1 VANFINTQPYIKM
14 SKILIVAEVKNGEI
28 KKNTL
33 ELLSFAKSQG
43 LETDAV
49 LSGSGIAEQAD
60 VLAGQGAS
68 TVYLADD
75 ASLEIYNTEQYTS
88 LVTDAVQ
95 QSGATQVWLSS
106 SELGRDLCPRLAAR
120 HGVGALSD
128 VTQFEVNADQITAQ
142 RPCMSTKV
150 IQKCQFSKDGL
161 RVISIRSGFFAAEET
176 SPTTANTVTL
186 SIPVG
191 HAKIKVKEV
200 QVEVSDEIE
209 LNEASIIV
217 SAGRGVG
224 GTEGCDFVKPL
235 ATELGAAFGASR
247 AVCDA
252 GWLPHKHQVGQTGT
266 MVTPDFYFALGIS
279 GAIQHL
285 AGMSGSKVIVAVNKD
300 PDAPIFKV
308 TDYGIV
314 GDLFKAVPVLREEVA
329 KIKT

>member
-1 VANFINTQPYIKM
+1 M

-43 LETDAV
+43 LENEAV
-49 LSGSGIAEQAD
+49 LIGSGVSGQAD
-60 VLAGQGAS
+60 ILAGQGAS
-68 TVYLADD
+68 TVYLGDD
-75 ASLEIYNTEQYTS
+75 PSLEIYNTEQYTA
-88 LVTDAVQ
+88 LVSDAIL

-106 SELGRDLCPRLAAR
+106 SEMGRDLTPRVAAR
-120 HGVGALSD
+120 QSVGALSD
-128 VTQFEVNADQITAQ
+128 VTQLEVSGDEITAY

-150 IQKCQFSKDGL
+150 IQKCKFSKDGL
-161 RVISIRSGFFAAEET
+161 RVISIRSGFFTADET
-176 SPTTANTVTL
+176 SPATAKTVSL
-186 SIPVG
+186 SIPEG
-191 HAKIKVKEV
+191 HSKLKVKEV
-200 QVEVSDEIE
+200 QVEVSDEVE
-209 LNEASIIV
+209 LNEARIVV

-235 ATELGAAFGASR
+235 ATDLGAAFGASR

-285 AGMSGSKVIVAVNKD
+285 AGMSGSKVIIAINKD

-308 TDYGIV
+308 ADYGIV
-314 GDLFKAVPVLREEVA
+314 GDLFKAVPVLREEVQKLKA
-329 KIKT
+329 

>member
-1 VANFINTQPYIKM
+1 M
-14 SKILIVAEVKNGEI
+14 SKIIIVAEVKNGEI

-43 LETDAV
+43 LENEAV
-49 LSGSGIAEQAD
+49 LIGSGVSGQAD
-60 VLAGQGAS
+60 ILAGQGAS
-68 TVYLADD
+68 TVYLGDD
-75 ASLEIYNTEQYTS
+75 PSLEIYNTEQYTA
-88 LVTDAVQ
+88 LVSDAIL

-106 SELGRDLCPRLAAR
+106 SELGRDLTPRVAAR
-120 HGVGALSD
+120 QSVGALSD
-128 VTQFEVNADQITAQ
+128 VTQLEVSGDEITAY

-150 IQKCQFSKDGL
+150 IQKCKFSKDGL
-161 RVISIRSGFFAAEET
+161 RVISIRSGFFTADET
-176 SPTTANTVTL
+176 SPATAKTVSL
-186 SIPVG
+186 SIPEG
-191 HAKIKVKEV
+191 HSKLKVKEV
-200 QVEVSDEIE
+200 QVEVSDEVE
-209 LNEASIIV
+209 LNEARIVV

-235 ATELGAAFGASR
+235 ASDLGAAFGASR

-285 AGMSGSKVIVAVNKD
+285 AGMSGSKVIIAVNKD

-308 TDYGIV
+308 ADYGIV
-314 GDLFKAVPVLREEVA
+314 GDLFKAVPVLREEVQKLKA
-329 KIKT
+329 

>member
-1 VANFINTQPYIKM
+1 M

-43 LETDAV
+43 LENEAV
-49 LSGSGIAEQAD
+49 LIGSGVSGQAD
-60 VLAGQGAS
+60 ILAGQGAS
-68 TVYLADD
+68 TVYLGDD
-75 ASLEIYNTEQYTS
+75 PSLEIYNTEQYTA
-88 LVTDAVQ
+88 LVSDAIL
-95 QSGATQVWLSS
+95 QSSATQVWLSS
-106 SELGRDLCPRLAAR
+106 SELGRDLTPRVAAR
-120 HGVGALSD
+120 QSVGALSD
-128 VTQFEVNADQITAQ
+128 VTQLEVSGDEITAY

-150 IQKCQFSKDGL
+150 IQKCKFSKDGL
-161 RVISIRSGFFAAEET
+161 RVISIRSGFFTADET
-176 SPTTANTVTL
+176 SPATAKTVSL
-186 SIPVG
+186 SIPEG
-191 HAKIKVKEV
+191 HSKLKVKEV
-200 QVEVSDEIE
+200 QVEVSDEVE
-209 LNEASIIV
+209 LNEARIVV

-235 ATELGAAFGASR
+235 ATDLGAAFGASR

-285 AGMSGSKVIVAVNKD
+285 AGMSGSKVIIAINKD

-308 TDYGIV
+308 ADYGIV
-314 GDLFKAVPVLREEVA
+314 GDLFKAVPVLREEVQKLKA
-329 KIKT
+329 

>member
-1 VANFINTQPYIKM
+1 M

-43 LETDAV
+43 LENEAV
-49 LSGSGIAEQAD
+49 LIGSGVSGQAD
-60 VLAGQGAS
+60 ILAGQGAS
-68 TVYLADD
+68 TVYLGDD
-75 ASLEIYNTEQYTS
+75 PSLEIYNTEQYTA
-88 LVTDAVQ
+88 LVSDAIL

-106 SELGRDLCPRLAAR
+106 SEMGRDLTPRVAAR
-120 HGVGALSD
+120 QSVGALSD
-128 VTQFEVNADQITAQ
+128 VTQLEISGDEITAY

-150 IQKCQFSKDGL
+150 IQKCKFSKDGL
-161 RVISIRSGFFAAEET
+161 RVISIRSGFFTADET
-176 SPTTANTVTL
+176 SPATAKTVSL
-186 SIPVG
+186 SIPEG
-191 HAKIKVKEV
+191 HSKLKVKEV
-200 QVEVSDEIE
+200 QVEVSDEVE
-209 LNEASIIV
+209 LNEARIVV

-235 ATELGAAFGASR
+235 ATDLGAAFGASR

-308 TDYGIV
+308 ADYGIV
-314 GDLFKAVPVLREEVA
+314 GDLFKAVPVLREEVQKLKA
-329 KIKT
+329 

>member
-1 VANFINTQPYIKM
+1 M

-33 ELLSFAKSQG
+33 ELFSFAKSQG
-43 LETDAV
+43 LENEAV
-49 LSGSGIAEQAD
+49 LIGSGVSGQAD
-60 VLAGQGAS
+60 ILAGQGAS
-68 TVYLADD
+68 TVYLGDD
-75 ASLEIYNTEQYTS
+75 PSLEIYNTEQYTA
-88 LVTDAVQ
+88 LVSDAIL

-106 SELGRDLCPRLAAR
+106 SELGRDLTPRVAAR
-120 HGVGALSD
+120 QSVGALSD
-128 VTQFEVNADQITAQ
+128 VTQLEVSGDEITAY

-150 IQKCQFSKDGL
+150 IQKCKFSKDGL
-161 RVISIRSGFFAAEET
+161 RVISIRSGFFTADET
-176 SPTTANTVTL
+176 SPATAKTVSL
-186 SIPVG
+186 SIPEG
-191 HAKIKVKEV
+191 HSKLKVKEV
-200 QVEVSDEIE
+200 QVEVSDEVE
-209 LNEASIIV
+209 LNEARIVV

-235 ATELGAAFGASR
+235 ASDLGAAFGASR

-285 AGMSGSKVIVAVNKD
+285 AGMSGSKVIIAVNKD

-308 TDYGIV
+308 ADYGIV
-314 GDLFKAVPVLREEVA
+314 GDLFKAVPVLREEVQKLKA
-329 KIKT
+329 

>member
-1 VANFINTQPYIKM
+1 M

-43 LETDAV
+43 LENEAV
-49 LSGSGIAEQAD
+49 LIGSGVSGQAD
-60 VLAGQGAS
+60 ILAGQGAS
-68 TVYLADD
+68 TVYLGDD
-75 ASLEIYNTEQYTS
+75 PSLEIYNTEQYTA
-88 LVTDAVQ
+88 LVSDAIL

-106 SELGRDLCPRLAAR
+106 SELGRDLTPRVAAR
-120 HGVGALSD
+120 QSVGALSD
-128 VTQFEVNADQITAQ
+128 VTQLEVSGDEITAY

-150 IQKCQFSKDGL
+150 IQKCKFSKDGL
-161 RVISIRSGFFAAEET
+161 RVISIRSGFFTADET
-176 SPTTANTVTL
+176 SPATAKTVSL
-186 SIPVG
+186 SIPEG
-191 HAKIKVKEV
+191 HSKLKVKEV
-200 QVEVSDEIE
+200 QVEVSDEVE
-209 LNEASIIV
+209 LNEARIVV

-235 ATELGAAFGASR
+235 ATDLGAAFGASR

-266 MVTPDFYFALGIS
+266 MVTPDFYFALDIS

-285 AGMSGSKVIVAVNKD
+285 AGMSGSKVIIAVNKD

-308 TDYGIV
+308 ADYGIV
-314 GDLFKAVPVLREEVA
+314 GDLFKAVPVLREEVQKLKA
-329 KIKT
+329 

>member
-1 VANFINTQPYIKM
+1 M

-43 LETDAV
+43 LENEAV
-49 LSGSGIAEQAD
+49 LIGSGVSGQAD
-60 VLAGQGAS
+60 ILAGQGSS
-68 TVYLADD
+68 TVYLGDNP
-75 ASLEIYNTEQYTS
+75 SLEIYNTEQYTA
-88 LVTDAVQ
+88 LVSDAIL
-95 QSGATQVWLSS
+95 QSGVTQVWLSS
-106 SELGRDLCPRLAAR
+106 SEMGRDLTPRVAAR
-120 HGVGALSD
+120 QSVGALSD
-128 VTQFEVNADQITAQ
+128 VTQLEVSGDEITAY

-150 IQKCQFSKDGL
+150 IQKCKFSKDGL
-161 RVISIRSGFFAAEET
+161 RVISIRSGFFTADET
-176 SPTTANTVTL
+176 SPATAKTVSL
-186 SIPVG
+186 SIPEG
-191 HAKIKVKEV
+191 HSKLKVKEV
-200 QVEVSDEIE
+200 QVEVSDEVE
-209 LNEASIIV
+209 LNEASIVV

-235 ATELGAAFGASR
+235 ATDLGAAFGASR

-308 TDYGIV
+308 ADYGIV
-314 GDLFKAVPVLREEVA
+314 GDLFKAVPVLREEVQKLKA
-329 KIKT
+329 

>member
-1 VANFINTQPYIKM
+1 M

-43 LETDAV
+43 LENEAV
-49 LSGSGIAEQAD
+49 LIGSGVSGQAD
-60 VLAGQGAS
+60 ILAGQGAS
-68 TVYLADD
+68 TVYLGDD
-75 ASLEIYNTEQYTS
+75 QSLEIYNTEQYTA
-88 LVTDAVQ
+88 LVSDAIL

-106 SELGRDLCPRLAAR
+106 SEMGRDLTPRVAAR
-120 HGVGALSD
+120 QSVGALSD
-128 VTQFEVNADQITAQ
+128 VTQLEISGDEITAY

-150 IQKCQFSKDGL
+150 IQKCKFSNDGL
-161 RVISIRSGFFAAEET
+161 RVISIRSGFFTADET
-176 SPTTANTVTL
+176 SQATAKTVSL
-186 SIPVG
+186 SIPEG
-191 HAKIKVKEV
+191 HTKLKVKEV
-200 QVEVSDEIE
+200 QVEVSDEVE
-209 LNEASIIV
+209 LNEASIVV

-235 ATELGAAFGASR
+235 ATDIGAAFGASR

-285 AGMSGSKVIVAVNKD
+285 AGMSGSKVIIAVNKD

-308 TDYGIV
+308 ADYGIV
-314 GDLFKAVPVLREEVA
+314 GDLFKAVPVLREEVQKLKA
-329 KIKT
+329 

>member
-1 VANFINTQPYIKM
+1 M
-14 SKILIVAEVKNGEI
+14 SKILIIAEVKNGEI

-43 LETDAV
+43 FENEAV
-49 LSGSGIAEQAD
+49 LIGSGVSGQAD
-60 VLAGQGAS
+60 ILAGQGAS
-68 TVYLADD
+68 TVYLGDD
-75 ASLEIYNTEQYTS
+75 LSLEIYNTEQYTA
-88 LVTDAVQ
+88 LVSDAIL

-106 SELGRDLCPRLAAR
+106 SEMGRDLTPRVAAR
-120 HGVGALSD
+120 QSVGALSD
-128 VTQFEVNADQITAQ
+128 VTHLEISGDEITAF

-150 IQKCQFSKDGL
+150 IQKCKFSKDGL
-161 RVISIRSGFFAAEET
+161 RVISIRSGFFAADET
-176 SPTTANTVTL
+176 SPATAKTVSL
-186 SIPVG
+186 SIPEG
-191 HAKIKVKEV
+191 HSKLKVKEV
-200 QVEVSDEIE
+200 QVEVSDEVE
-209 LNEASIIV
+209 LNEASIVV

-235 ATELGAAFGASR
+235 ATDLGAAFGASR

-285 AGMSGSKVIVAVNKD
+285 AGMSGSKVIIAVNKD

-308 TDYGIV
+308 ADYGIV
-314 GDLFKAVPVLREEVA
+314 GDLFKAVPVLREEVQ
-329 KIKT
+329 KLKS

>member
-1 VANFINTQPYIKM
+1 M

-43 LETDAV
+43 LENEAV
-49 LSGSGIAEQAD
+49 LIGSGVSGQAD
-60 VLAGQGAS
+60 ILAGQGAS
-68 TVYLADD
+68 TVYLGDD
-75 ASLEIYNTEQYTS
+75 QSLEIYNTEQYTA
-88 LVTDAVQ
+88 LVSDAIL

-106 SELGRDLCPRLAAR
+106 SEMGRDLTPRVAAR
-120 HGVGALSD
+120 QNVGALSD
-128 VTQFEVNADQITAQ
+128 VTQLEISGDEITAY

-150 IQKCQFSKDGL
+150 IQKCKFSNDGL
-161 RVISIRSGFFAAEET
+161 RVISIRSGFFTADET
-176 SPTTANTVTL
+176 SQATAKTVSL
-186 SIPVG
+186 SIPEG
-191 HAKIKVKEV
+191 HSKLKVKEV
-200 QVEVSDEIE
+200 QVEVSDEVE
-209 LNEASIIV
+209 LNEASIVV

-235 ATELGAAFGASR
+235 ATDIGAAFGASR

-285 AGMSGSKVIVAVNKD
+285 AGMSGSKVIIAVNKD

-308 TDYGIV
+308 ADYGIV
-314 GDLFKAVPVLREEVA
+314 GDLFKAVPVLREEVQKLKA
-329 KIKT
+329 

>member
-1 VANFINTQPYIKM
+1 M

-43 LETDAV
+43 LENEAV
-49 LSGSGIAEQAD
+49 LIGSGVSGQAD
-60 VLAGQGAS
+60 ILAGQGAS
-68 TVYLADD
+68 TVYLGDD
-75 ASLEIYNTEQYTS
+75 PSLEIYNTEQYTA
-88 LVTDAVQ
+88 LVSDAIL

-106 SELGRDLCPRLAAR
+106 SELGRDLTPRVAAR
-120 HGVGALSD
+120 QSVGALSD
-128 VTQFEVNADQITAQ
+128 VTQLEVSGDEITAY

-150 IQKCQFSKDGL
+150 IQKCKFSKDGL
-161 RVISIRSGFFAAEET
+161 RVISIRSGFFTADET
-176 SPTTANTVTL
+176 SPATAKTVSL
-186 SIPVG
+186 SIPEG
-191 HAKIKVKEV
+191 HSKLKVKEV
-200 QVEVSDEIE
+200 QVEVSDEVE
-209 LNEASIIV
+209 LNEARIVV

-235 ATELGAAFGASR
+235 ATDLGAAFGASR

-285 AGMSGSKVIVAVNKD
+285 AGMSGSKVIIAVNKD

-308 TDYGIV
+308 ADYGIV
-314 GDLFKAVPVLREEVA
+314 GDLFKAVPVLREEVQKLKA
-329 KIKT
+329 

>member
-1 VANFINTQPYIKM
+1 M

-33 ELLSFAKSQG
+33 ELLSFAKSQE
-43 LETDAV
+43 LENEAV
-49 LSGSGIAEQAD
+49 LIGSGVSGQAD
-60 VLAGQGAS
+60 ILAGQGAS
-68 TVYLADD
+68 TVYLGDD
-75 ASLEIYNTEQYTS
+75 PSLEIYNTEQYTA
-88 LVTDAVQ
+88 LVSDAIL

-106 SELGRDLCPRLAAR
+106 SEMGRDLTPRVAAR
-120 HGVGALSD
+120 QSVGALSD
-128 VTQFEVNADQITAQ
+128 VTQLEISGDEITAY

-150 IQKCQFSKDGL
+150 IQKCKFSKDGL
-161 RVISIRSGFFAAEET
+161 RVISIRSGFFTADET
-176 SPTTANTVTL
+176 SPATAKTVSL
-186 SIPVG
+186 SIPEG
-191 HAKIKVKEV
+191 HSKLKVKEV
-200 QVEVSDEIE
+200 QVEVSDEVE
-209 LNEASIIV
+209 LNEARIVV

-235 ATELGAAFGASR
+235 ATDLGAAFGASR

-285 AGMSGSKVIVAVNKD
+285 AGMSGSKVIIAVNKD

-308 TDYGIV
+308 ADYGIV
-314 GDLFKAVPVLREEVA
+314 GDLFKAVPVLREEVQKLKA
-329 KIKT
+329 

>member
-1 VANFINTQPYIKM
+1 M

-43 LETDAV
+43 LENEAV
-49 LSGSGIAEQAD
+49 LIGSGVSGQAD
-60 VLAGQGAS
+60 ILAGQGAS
-68 TVYLADD
+68 TVYLGDD
-75 ASLEIYNTEQYTS
+75 PSLEIYNTEQYTA
-88 LVTDAVQ
+88 LVSDAIL
-95 QSGATQVWLSS
+95 QSSATQVWLSS
-106 SELGRDLCPRLAAR
+106 SELGRDLTPRVAAR
-120 HGVGALSD
+120 QSVGALSD
-128 VTQFEVNADQITAQ
+128 VTQLEVSGDEITAY

-150 IQKCQFSKDGL
+150 IQKCKFSKDGL
-161 RVISIRSGFFAAEET
+161 RVISIRSGFFTADET
-176 SPTTANTVTL
+176 SPATAKTVSL
-186 SIPVG
+186 SIPEG
-191 HAKIKVKEV
+191 HSKLKVKEV
-200 QVEVSDEIE
+200 QVEVSDEVE
-209 LNEASIIV
+209 LNEARIVV

-235 ATELGAAFGASR
+235 ATDLGAAFGASR

-285 AGMSGSKVIVAVNKD
+285 AGMSGSKVIIAVNKD

-308 TDYGIV
+308 ADYGIV
-314 GDLFKAVPVLREEVA
+314 GDLFKAVPVLREEVQKLKA
-329 KIKT
+329 

>member
-1 VANFINTQPYIKM
+1 M

-43 LETDAV
+43 LENEAV
-49 LSGSGIAEQAD
+49 LIGSGVSGQAD
-60 VLAGQGAS
+60 ILAGQGAS
-68 TVYLADD
+68 TVYLGDD
-75 ASLEIYNTEQYTS
+75 PSLEIYNTEQYTA
-88 LVTDAVQ
+88 LVSDAIL

-106 SELGRDLCPRLAAR
+106 SEMGRDLTPRVAAR
-120 HGVGALSD
+120 QSVGALSD
-128 VTQFEVNADQITAQ
+128 VTQLEISGDEITAY

-150 IQKCQFSKDGL
+150 IQKCKFNKDGL
-161 RVISIRSGFFAAEET
+161 RVISIRSGFFTADET
-176 SPTTANTVTL
+176 SPATAKTVSL
-186 SIPVG
+186 SIPEG
-191 HAKIKVKEV
+191 HSKLKVKEV
-200 QVEVSDEIE
+200 QVEVSDEVE
-209 LNEASIIV
+209 LNEARIVV

-235 ATELGAAFGASR
+235 ATDLGAAFGASR

-285 AGMSGSKVIVAVNKD
+285 AGMSGSKVIIAVNKD

-308 TDYGIV
+308 ADYGIV
-314 GDLFKAVPVLREEVA
+314 GDLFKAVPVLREEVQKLKA
-329 KIKT
+329 

>member
-1 VANFINTQPYIKM
+1 M

-33 ELLSFAKSQG
+33 ELLSFSKSQG
-43 LETDAV
+43 LENEAV
-49 LSGSGIAEQAD
+49 LIGSGVSGQAD
-60 VLAGQGAS
+60 ILAGQGAS
-68 TVYLADD
+68 TVYLGDD
-75 ASLEIYNTEQYTS
+75 PSLEIYNTEQYTA
-88 LVTDAVQ
+88 LVSDAIL

-106 SELGRDLCPRLAAR
+106 SELGRDLTPRVAAR
-120 HGVGALSD
+120 QSVGALSD
-128 VTQFEVNADQITAQ
+128 VTQLEVSGDEITAY

-150 IQKCQFSKDGL
+150 IQKCKFSKDGL
-161 RVISIRSGFFAAEET
+161 RVISIRSGFFTADET
-176 SPTTANTVTL
+176 SPATAKTVSL
-186 SIPVG
+186 SIPEG
-191 HAKIKVKEV
+191 HSKLKVKEV
-200 QVEVSDEIE
+200 QVEVSDEVE
-209 LNEASIIV
+209 LNEARIVV

-235 ATELGAAFGASR
+235 ATDLGAAFGASR

-285 AGMSGSKVIVAVNKD
+285 AGMSGSKVIIAVNKD

-308 TDYGIV
+308 ADYGIV
-314 GDLFKAVPVLREEVA
+314 GDLFKAVPVLREEVQKLKA
-329 KIKT
+329 

>member
-1 VANFINTQPYIKM
+1 M

-43 LETDAV
+43 LENEAV
-49 LSGSGIAEQAD
+49 LIGSGVSGQAD
-60 VLAGQGAS
+60 ILAGQGAS
-68 TVYLADD
+68 TVYLGDD
-75 ASLEIYNTEQYTS
+75 PSLEIYNTEQYTA
-88 LVTDAVQ
+88 LVSDAIL

-106 SELGRDLCPRLAAR
+106 SEMGRDLTPRVAAR
-120 HGVGALSD
+120 QGVGALSD
-128 VTQFEVNADQITAQ
+128 VTQLEISGDEITAY

-150 IQKCQFSKDGL
+150 TQKCKFSKDGL
-161 RVISIRSGFFAAEET
+161 RVISIRSGFFTADET
-176 SPTTANTVTL
+176 SPATAKTVSL
-186 SIPVG
+186 SIPEG
-191 HAKIKVKEV
+191 HSKLKVKEV
-200 QVEVSDEIE
+200 QVEVSDEVE
-209 LNEASIIV
+209 LNEASIVV

-235 ATELGAAFGASR
+235 AKDIGAAFGASR

-285 AGMSGSKVIVAVNKD
+285 AGMSGSKVIIAVNKD

-308 TDYGIV
+308 ADYGIV
-314 GDLFKAVPVLREEVA
+314 GDLFKAVPVLREEVQKLKA
-329 KIKT
+329 

>member
-1 VANFINTQPYIKM
+1 M

-43 LETDAV
+43 LENEAV
-49 LSGSGIAEQAD
+49 LIGSGVSGQAD
-60 VLAGQGAS
+60 ILAGQGAS
-68 TVYLADD
+68 TVYLGDD
-75 ASLEIYNTEQYTS
+75 PSLEIYNTEQYTA
-88 LVTDAVQ
+88 LVSDVIL
-95 QSGATQVWLSS
+95 QSSVTQVWLSS
-106 SELGRDLCPRLAAR
+106 SEMGRDLTPRVAAR
-120 HGVGALSD
+120 QGVGALSD
-128 VTQFEVNADQITAQ
+128 VTQLEISGDEITAY

-150 IQKCQFSKDGL
+150 IQKCKFSNDGL
-161 RVISIRSGFFAAEET
+161 RVISIRSGFFTADET
-176 SPTTANTVTL
+176 SPATAKTVSL
-186 SIPVG
+186 SIPEG
-191 HAKIKVKEV
+191 HSKLKVKEV
-200 QVEVSDEIE
+200 QVEVSDEVE
-209 LNEASIIV
+209 LNEARIVV

-235 ATELGAAFGASR
+235 AADLGAAFGASR

-285 AGMSGSKVIVAVNKD
+285 AGMSGSKVIIAVNKD

-308 TDYGIV
+308 ADYGIV
-314 GDLFKAVPVLREEVA
+314 GDLFKAVPVLREEVQKLKA
-329 KIKT
+329 

>member
-1 VANFINTQPYIKM
+1 M

-43 LETDAV
+43 LENEAV
-49 LSGSGIAEQAD
+49 LIGSGVSGQAD
-60 VLAGQGAS
+60 ILAGQGAS
-68 TVYLADD
+68 TVYLGDD
-75 ASLEIYNTEQYTS
+75 PSLEIYNTEQYTA
-88 LVTDAVQ
+88 LVSDAIL

-106 SELGRDLCPRLAAR
+106 SEMGRDLTPRVAAR
-120 HGVGALSD
+120 QSVGALSD
-128 VTQFEVNADQITAQ
+128 VTQLEISGDEITAY

-150 IQKCQFSKDGL
+150 IQKCKFSKDGL
-161 RVISIRSGFFAAEET
+161 RIISIRSGFFTADET
-176 SPTTANTVTL
+176 SPDTAKTVSL
-186 SIPVG
+186 SIPEG
-191 HAKIKVKEV
+191 HSKLKVKEV
-200 QVEVSDEIE
+200 QVEVSDEVD
-209 LNEASIIV
+209 LNEASIVV

-224 GTEGCDFVKPL
+224 GREGCDFVKPL
-235 ATELGAAFGASR
+235 ATDLGAAFGASR

-285 AGMSGSKVIVAVNKD
+285 AGMSGSKVIIAVNKD

-308 TDYGIV
+308 ADYGIV
-314 GDLFKAVPVLREEVA
+314 GDLFKAVPVLREEVQKLKA
-329 KIKT
+329 

>member
-1 VANFINTQPYIKM
+1 M

-43 LETDAV
+43 LENEAV
-49 LSGSGIAEQAD
+49 LIGSGVSGQAD
-60 VLAGQGAS
+60 ILAGQGAS
-68 TVYLADD
+68 IVYLGDD
-75 ASLEIYNTEQYTS
+75 QSLEIYNTEQYTA
-88 LVTDAVQ
+88 LVSDAIL
-95 QSGATQVWLSS
+95 QSSATQVWLSS
-106 SELGRDLCPRLAAR
+106 SEMGRDLTPRVAAR
-120 HGVGALSD
+120 QNVGALSD
-128 VTQFEVNADQITAQ
+128 VTQLEISGDEITAY

-150 IQKCQFSKDGL
+150 IQKCKFSKDGL
-161 RVISIRSGFFAAEET
+161 RVISIRNGFFTADET
-176 SPTTANTVTL
+176 SPATAKTVSL
-186 SIPVG
+186 SIPEG
-191 HAKIKVKEV
+191 HSKLKVKEV
-200 QVEVSDEIE
+200 QVEVSDEVE
-209 LNEASIIV
+209 LNEASIVV

-235 ATELGAAFGASR
+235 ATDIGAAFGASR

-285 AGMSGSKVIVAVNKD
+285 AGMSGSKVIIAVNKD

-308 TDYGIV
+308 ADYGIV
-314 GDLFKAVPVLREEVA
+314 GDLFKAVPVLREEVQKLKA
-329 KIKT
+329 

>member
-1 VANFINTQPYIKM
+1 M

-43 LETDAV
+43 LENEA
-49 LSGSGIAEQAD
+49 LLIGSGVSGQAD
-60 VLAGQGAS
+60 ILAGQGAS
-68 TVYLADD
+68 TVYLGDD
-75 ASLEIYNTEQYTS
+75 PSLEIYNTEQYTA
-88 LVTDAVQ
+88 LVSDAIL

-106 SELGRDLCPRLAAR
+106 SEMGRDLTPRVAAR
-120 HGVGALSD
+120 QSVGALSD
-128 VTQFEVNADQITAQ
+128 VTQLEISGDEITAY

-150 IQKCQFSKDGL
+150 IQKCKFSKDGL
-161 RVISIRSGFFAAEET
+161 RVISFRSGFFAADET
-176 SPTTANTVTL
+176 LPATAKTVSL
-186 SIPVG
+186 SIPEG
-191 HAKIKVKEV
+191 HSKLKVKEV
-200 QVEVSDEIE
+200 QVEVSDEVE
-209 LNEASIIV
+209 LNEASIVV

-235 ATELGAAFGASR
+235 ATDLGAAFGASR

-285 AGMSGSKVIVAVNKD
+285 AGMSGSKVIIAVNKD

-308 TDYGIV
+308 ADYGIV
-314 GDLFKAVPVLREEVA
+314 GDLFKAVPVLREEVQKLKA
-329 KIKT
+329 

>member
-1 VANFINTQPYIKM
+1 M

-43 LETDAV
+43 LENEAV
-49 LSGSGIAEQAD
+49 LIGSGVSGQAD
-60 VLAGQGAS
+60 ILAGQGAS
-68 TVYLADD
+68 TVYLGDD
-75 ASLEIYNTEQYTS
+75 PSLEIYNTEQYTA
-88 LVTDAVQ
+88 LVSDAIL

-106 SELGRDLCPRLAAR
+106 SEMGRDLTPRVAAR
-120 HGVGALSD
+120 QGVGALSD
-128 VTQFEVNADQITAQ
+128 VTQLEISGDEITAY

-150 IQKCQFSKDGL
+150 IQKCKFSKDGL
-161 RVISIRSGFFAAEET
+161 RVISIRSGFFTADET
-176 SPTTANTVTL
+176 SPATAKTVSL
-186 SIPVG
+186 SIPEG
-191 HAKIKVKEV
+191 HSKLKVKQV
-200 QVEVSDEIE
+200 QVEVSDEVE
-209 LNEASIIV
+209 LNEAGIVV

-235 ATELGAAFGASR
+235 ATDIGAAFGASR

-285 AGMSGSKVIVAVNKD
+285 AGMSGSKVIIAVNKD

-308 TDYGIV
+308 ADYGIV
-314 GDLFKAVPVLREEVA
+314 GDLFKAVPVLREEVQKLKA
-329 KIKT
+329 

>member
-1 VANFINTQPYIKM
+1 M

-33 ELLSFAKSQG
+33 ELLSFSKSQG
-43 LETDAV
+43 LENEAV
-49 LSGSGIAEQAD
+49 LIGSGVSGQAD
-60 VLAGQGAS
+60 ILAGQGAS
-68 TVYLADD
+68 TVYLGDD
-75 ASLEIYNTEQYTS
+75 PSLEIYNTEQYTA
-88 LVTDAVQ
+88 LVSDAIL

-106 SELGRDLCPRLAAR
+106 SEMGRDLTPRVAAR
-120 HGVGALSD
+120 QSVGALSD
-128 VTQFEVNADQITAQ
+128 VTQLEVSGDEITAY

-150 IQKCQFSKDGL
+150 IQKCKFSKDGL
-161 RVISIRSGFFAAEET
+161 RVISIRSGFFTADET
-176 SPTTANTVTL
+176 SPATAKTVSL
-186 SIPVG
+186 SIPEG
-191 HAKIKVKEV
+191 HSKLKVKEV
-200 QVEVSDEIE
+200 QVEVSDEVE
-209 LNEASIIV
+209 LNEARIVV

-235 ATELGAAFGASR
+235 ASDLGAAFGASR

-285 AGMSGSKVIVAVNKD
+285 AGMSGSKVIIAVNKD

-308 TDYGIV
+308 ADYGIV
-314 GDLFKAVPVLREEVA
+314 GDLFKAVPVLREEVQKLKA
-329 KIKT
+329 

>member
-1 VANFINTQPYIKM
+1 M

-43 LETDAV
+43 LENEAV
-49 LSGSGIAEQAD
+49 LIGSGVSGQAD
-60 VLAGQGAS
+60 ILAGQGAS
-68 TVYLADD
+68 TVYLGDD
-75 ASLEIYNTEQYTS
+75 PSLEIYNTEQYTA
-88 LVTDAVQ
+88 LVSDAIL

-106 SELGRDLCPRLAAR
+106 SEMGRDLTPRVAAR
-120 HGVGALSD
+120 QSVGALSD
-128 VTQFEVNADQITAQ
+128 VTQLEISGDEITAY

-150 IQKCQFSKDGL
+150 IQKCKFSKDGL
-161 RVISIRSGFFAAEET
+161 RVISIRSGFFTADET
-176 SPTTANTVTL
+176 SPATAKTVSL
-186 SIPVG
+186 SIPEG
-191 HAKIKVKEV
+191 HSKLKVKQV
-200 QVEVSDEIE
+200 QVEVSDEVE
-209 LNEASIIV
+209 LNEARIVV

-235 ATELGAAFGASR
+235 ATDIGAAFGASR

-285 AGMSGSKVIVAVNKD
+285 AGMSGSKVIIAVNKD

-308 TDYGIV
+308 ADYGIV
-314 GDLFKAVPVLREEVA
+314 GDLFKAVPVLREEVQKLKA
-329 KIKT
+329 

>member
-1 VANFINTQPYIKM
+1 M

-43 LETDAV
+43 LENEAV
-49 LSGSGIAEQAD
+49 LIGSGVSGQAD
-60 VLAGQGAS
+60 ILAGQGAS
-68 TVYLADD
+68 TVYLGDD
-75 ASLEIYNTEQYTS
+75 QSLEIYNTEQYTA
-88 LVTDAVQ
+88 LVSDAIL
-95 QSGATQVWLSS
+95 QSSATQVWLSS
-106 SELGRDLCPRLAAR
+106 SEMGRDLTPRIAAR
-120 HGVGALSD
+120 QSVGALSD
-128 VTQFEVNADQITAQ
+128 VTQLEISGDEITAY

-150 IQKCQFSKDGL
+150 IQKCKFSKDGL
-161 RVISIRSGFFAAEET
+161 RVISIRSGFFTADET
-176 SPTTANTVTL
+176 SPATANTVSL
-186 SIPVG
+186 SIPEG
-191 HAKIKVKEV
+191 HTKLKVKEV
-200 QVEVSDEIE
+200 QVEVSDEVE
-209 LNEASIIV
+209 LNEASIVV

-235 ATELGAAFGASR
+235 ATDIGAAFGASR

-285 AGMSGSKVIVAVNKD
+285 AGMSGSKVIIAVNKD

-308 TDYGIV
+308 ADYGIV
-314 GDLFKAVPVLREEVA
+314 GDLFKAVPVLREEVQKLKA
-329 KIKT
+329 

>member
-1 VANFINTQPYIKM
+1 M

-43 LETDAV
+43 LENEAV
-49 LSGSGIAEQAD
+49 LIGSGVSGQAD
-60 VLAGQGAS
+60 ILAGQGAS
-68 TVYLADD
+68 TVYLGDD
-75 ASLEIYNTEQYTS
+75 QSLEIYNTEQYTA
-88 LVTDAVQ
+88 LVSDAIL
-95 QSGATQVWLSS
+95 QSGVTQVWLSS
-106 SELGRDLCPRLAAR
+106 SEMGRDLTPRVAAR
-120 HGVGALSD
+120 QSVGALSD
-128 VTQFEVNADQITAQ
+128 VTQLEISGDEITAY

-150 IQKCQFSKDGL
+150 IQKCKFSKDGL
-161 RVISIRSGFFAAEET
+161 RVISIRSGFFTADET
-176 SPTTANTVTL
+176 SPATAKTVSL
-186 SIPVG
+186 SIPEG
-191 HAKIKVKEV
+191 HSKLKVKEV
-200 QVEVSDEIE
+200 QVEVSDEVE
-209 LNEASIIV
+209 LNEASIVV

-235 ATELGAAFGASR
+235 ATDIGAAFGASR

-285 AGMSGSKVIVAVNKD
+285 AGMSGSKVIIAVNKD

-308 TDYGIV
+308 ADYGIV
-314 GDLFKAVPVLREEVA
+314 GDLFKAVPVLREEVQKLKA
-329 KIKT
+329 

>member
-1 VANFINTQPYIKM
+1 M

-43 LETDAV
+43 LENEAV
-49 LSGSGIAEQAD
+49 LIGSGVSGQAD
-60 VLAGQGAS
+60 ILAGQGAS
-68 TVYLADD
+68 TVYLGDD
-75 ASLEIYNTEQYTS
+75 PSLEIYNTEQYTA
-88 LVTDAVQ
+88 LVSDAIL

-106 SELGRDLCPRLAAR
+106 SEMGRDLTPRVAAR
-120 HGVGALSD
+120 QSVGALSD
-128 VTQFEVNADQITAQ
+128 VTQLEISGDEITAC

-150 IQKCQFSKDGL
+150 IQKCKFSKDGL
-161 RVISIRSGFFAAEET
+161 RVISIRSGFFTADET
-176 SPTTANTVTL
+176 SPATAKTVSL
-186 SIPVG
+186 SIPEG
-191 HAKIKVKEV
+191 HSKLKVKEV
-200 QVEVSDEIE
+200 QVEVSDEVE
-209 LNEASIIV
+209 LNEASIVV

-235 ATELGAAFGASR
+235 ATDLGAAFGASR

-285 AGMSGSKVIVAVNKD
+285 AGMSGSKVIIAVNKD

-308 TDYGIV
+308 ADYGIV
-314 GDLFKAVPVLREEVA
+314 GDLFKAVPVLREEVQKLKA
-329 KIKT
+329 

>member
-1 VANFINTQPYIKM
+1 M

-43 LETDAV
+43 LENEAV
-49 LSGSGIAEQAD
+49 LIGSGVSGQAD
-60 VLAGQGAS
+60 ILAGQGAS
-68 TVYLADD
+68 TVYLGDD
-75 ASLEIYNTEQYTS
+75 PSLEIYNTEQYTA
-88 LVTDAVQ
+88 LVSDAIL

-106 SELGRDLCPRLAAR
+106 SEMGRDLTPRVAAR
-120 HGVGALSD
+120 QSVGALSD
-128 VTQFEVNADQITAQ
+128 VTQLEVSGDEITAY

-150 IQKCQFSKDGL
+150 IQKCKFSKDGL
-161 RVISIRSGFFAAEET
+161 RVISIRSGFFTADET
-176 SPTTANTVTL
+176 SPATAKTVSL
-186 SIPVG
+186 SIPEG
-191 HAKIKVKEV
+191 HSKLKVKEV
-200 QVEVSDEIE
+200 QVEVSDEVE
-209 LNEASIIV
+209 LNEARIVV

-235 ATELGAAFGASR
+235 ATDLGAAFGASR

-266 MVTPDFYFALGIS
+266 MVTPNFYFALGIS

-285 AGMSGSKVIVAVNKD
+285 AGMSGSKVIIAVNKD

-308 TDYGIV
+308 ADYGIV
-314 GDLFKAVPVLREEVA
+314 GDLFKAVPVLREEVQKLKA
-329 KIKT
+329 

>member
-1 VANFINTQPYIKM
+1 M

-43 LETDAV
+43 LENEAV
-49 LSGSGIAEQAD
+49 LIGSGVSGQAD
-60 VLAGQGAS
+60 ILAGQGAS
-68 TVYLADD
+68 TVYLGDD
-75 ASLEIYNTEQYTS
+75 PSLEIYNTEQYTA
-88 LVTDAVQ
+88 LVSDAIL

-106 SELGRDLCPRLAAR
+106 SEMGRDLTPRVAAR
-120 HGVGALSD
+120 QSVGALSD
-128 VTQFEVNADQITAQ
+128 VTQLEISGDEITAY

-150 IQKCQFSKDGL
+150 IQKCKFSKDGL
-161 RVISIRSGFFAAEET
+161 RVISVRSGFFAADET
-176 SPTTANTVTL
+176 SPATAKTVSL
-186 SIPVG
+186 SIPEG
-191 HAKIKVKEV
+191 HSKLKVKEV
-200 QVEVSDEIE
+200 QVEVSDEVE
-209 LNEASIIV
+209 LNEARIVV

-235 ATELGAAFGASR
+235 ATDLGAAFGASR

-285 AGMSGSKVIVAVNKD
+285 AGMSGSKVIIAVNKD

-308 TDYGIV
+308 ADYGIV
-314 GDLFKAVPVLREEVA
+314 GDLFKAVPVLREEVQKLKA
-329 KIKT
+329 